1 VRFAI
6 DAHVDTVQRIV
17 DLGESFTS
25 EGSAAEVSL
34 AKARAGGLGAQLF
47 SIWVDPAFF
56 PGEAG
61 WPRARRLVEG
71 LCAEVDRDGG
81 ALALARTGADVRA
94 ARDDGK
100 FAVLMGLEGAHALGQ
115 DGLPLSIRLGQRLAE
130 LAEHGVRYLAP
141 TWSNSNDFGGSSNDK
156 GRDRGLSE
164 LGWALLEA
172 CHATEIL
179 CDVSHV
185 SDPSFNDMAAWSRS
199 TGWPI
204 VASHSSARALAG
216 APRNLTDGQL
226 HVIADCGGVAS
237 VNFCPSFLDDEF
249 RKRSN
254 AVCDT
259 PEARAAQEAA
269 KQREPDA
276 GRASLAAWA
285 ARSSFARALTPPSV
299 DDVARHVVHMLV
311 VAGEDH
317 VGLGSDFDG
326 IAAVPRGLEDVSR
339 LPALAEALTARQ
351 VPSRVIDKVF
361 AENWLRVLDV

>member
-6 DAHVDTVQRIV
+6 DAHVDTFQRVV
-17 DLGESFTS
+17 DLGESFTAADS
-25 EGSAAEVSL
+25 KAEVTL

-47 SIWVDPAFF
+47 SIWVDPVFF
-56 PGEAG
+56 PGEAA
-61 WPRARRLVEG
+61 WPRTRRLVE
-71 LCAEVDRDGG
+71 AVKDEVARAPD
-81 ALALARTGADVRA
+81 ALALARTGADIRA
-94 ARDDGK
+94 AQGAGK
-100 FAVLMGLEGAHALGQ
+100 FAMLMGVEGAHGLGQ
-115 DGLPLSIRLGQRLAE
+115 DGLPLSVRLGTRLRE
-130 LAEHGVRYLAP
+130 LADDGVRYLAP

-172 CHATEIL
+172 CHATKVL

-185 SDPSFNDMAAWSRS
+185 SDPTFNDMAAWSRS

-216 APRNLTDGQL
+216 APRNLTDGML

-237 VNFCPSFLDDEF
+237 VNFCPSFIDDSF
-249 RKRSN
+249 RRASN
-254 AVCDT
+254 AACDT
-259 PEARAAQEAA
+259 SEARAAQDAAA
-269 KQREPDA
+269 KKEDDP

-285 ARSSFARALTPPSV
+285 ARSSFARSLTAPSV
-299 DDVARHVVHMLV
+299 EDVARHVVHMLV
-311 VAGEDH
+311 MAGEDH

-326 IAAVPRGLEDVSR
+326 IAAVPRGLEDASR
-339 LPALAEALTARQ
+339 LPALAEALAARQ

-361 AENWLRVLDV
+361 SENWLRVLDV